1 MPALTGVGGSSGL
14 SDSRFLIQLADDAGY
29 LDGRYVAFGR
39 VSEGMEVVRRIE
51 GVRVSGDGDGL
62 PEGGCMSRSASE
74 LALEGR
80 GGAEEDD
87 SDDNLSGVLGGD
99 AEDSEEDSDDFSG
112 VL

>member
-1 MPALTGVGGSSGL
+1 MALQPSGL
-14 SDSRFLIQLADDAGY
+14 SQCTP
-29 LDGRYVAFGR
+29 VAFGSLLD
-39 VSEGMEVVRRIE
+39 VEEYVRTCGPAGVLSAAGGYIE

-80 GGAEEDD
+80 GAAEEDD

-99 AEDSEEDSDDFSG
+99 AEGSEEDSDDFSG

>member
-1 MPALTGVGGSSGL
+1 
-14 SDSRFLIQLADDAGY
+14 
-29 LDGRYVAFGR
+29 
-39 VSEGMEVVRRIE
+39 
-51 GVRVSGDGDGL
+51 L

-80 GGAEEDD
+80 GGAEEDG

>member
-1 MPALTGVGGSSGL
+1 M
-14 SDSRFLIQLADDAGY
+14 
-29 LDGRYVAFGR
+29 
-39 VSEGMEVVRRIE
+39 
-51 GVRVSGDGDGL
+51 SGDGDGL

-74 LALEGR
+74 LALESR

-99 AEDSEEDSDDFSG
+99 AEGSEEDSDDFSG